1 MVVLLLVLVAVL
13 VVLVVLVPSAH
24 LGMLVAE
31 GLLIDRK
38 RSEVDRHGLDVLL
51 LIAECVAQ
59 VDQVRG
65 HLQHGVECSNDALL
79 RDQS

>member
-13 VVLVVLVPSAH
+13 VVLVPSAH
-24 LGMLVAE
+24 LGVLVAE

-65 HLQHGVECSNDALL
+65 HLQYGDRGGVP
-79 RDQS
+79 

>member
-1 MVVLLLVLVAVL
+1 MVVVVVLVLVLLLLL
-13 VVLVVLVPSAH
+13 LLRSAH
-24 LGMLVAE
+24 LGVLVAE

-38 RSEVDRHGLDVLL
+38 RSEVDGHGLDVLL

-65 HLQHGVECSNDALL
+65 HLQCGDRGRVP
-79 RDQS
+79 

>member
-1 MVVLLLVLVAVL
+1 MVVVVVVVLLLLLLLLVR
-13 VVLVVLVPSAH
+13 SAH
-24 LGMLVAE
+24 LGVLVAE

-38 RSEVDRHGLDVLL
+38 RSEVYGHSLDVLL

-65 HLQHGVECSNDALL
+65 HLQYGVECSNDALL